1 MSDVSLVYNPRE
13 LCFGQILLTD
23 AAIPPLE
30 AVRQTLMTH
39 MWPNMVR
46 KPVGVRMPSAAEEL
60 DPQGD
65 DSEVGR
71 EEEEEASSFPVTFQ
85 KEAAAEQRTD
95 ALFPSLSE
103 LRAQLPAASSAFGA
117 RGDPSGKVHVEGED
131 EDEYGNDND
140 NDNDEMTALD
150 RLDVLGEAFGLEPG
164 PEEYARLDEWLDD
177 EEEDHG
183 HDYGFMPLE
192 DEEDHIEFGEYQDVE
207 EGITGHRI
215 VPRDIETLDGFE
227 DDFSGLAVP
236 PGRASLGQTIP
247 LDPTPLLLHLQS
259 IRAELMAVE
268 DEDERRVRAG
278 REVEAVMRGFGMD
291 LDFGDLE
298 GEV

>member
-1 MSDVSLVYNPRE
+1 
-13 LCFGQILLTD
+13 
-23 AAIPPLE
+23 
-30 AVRQTLMTH
+30 MTH
-39 MWPNMVR
+39 MWPKMVR
-46 KPVGVRMPSAAEEL
+46 KPLGVRMPLATEEFES
-60 DPQGD
+60 QGD
-65 DSEVGR
+65 DLEVEQGG
-71 EEEEEASSFPVTFQ
+71 EMDSSFPVTFQ
-85 KEAAAEQRTD
+85 REAPAVQRAD

-103 LRAQLPAASSAFGA
+103 LRAQLAAASSVSGA
-117 RGDPSGKVHVEGED
+117 RGDPSGKLDPEGED
-131 EDEYGNDND
+131 EDEYGND

-150 RLDVLGEAFGLEPG
+150 RLDVLGEAFGLEPD

-177 EEEDHG
+177 EEEARD

-192 DEEDHIEFGEYQDVE
+192 DEDDHIEFGEYQDVE
-207 EGITGHRI
+207 EDSTGHRI
-215 VPRDIETLDGFE
+215 AARDIETLDGFE
-227 DDFSGLAVP
+227 DDFAGLAVP
-236 PGRASLGQTIP
+236 PGRAPLSQTIP

-291 LDFGDLE
+291 MDFADLE